1 MSTIS
6 EKAKAEGDLAEAE
19 FPEEEVTLEEPETE
33 PEPEAEPEPEPE
45 PVEPDE
51 AALAAQDRALSSEDT
66 RHQKALGKAYG
77 DAWPEHV
84 RCALCDGVGFL
95 NPELAMSL
103 NNAQWEQLLQVA
115 VMLVTDEYV
124 QDPNYEMCP
133 NCMGKTKTRSGAQD
147 AEHYLK
153 LCDVCSGNGYI
164 GRQPKLPTLTPI
176 SPNGE
181 ATGPSMPVIPS
192 YGAPGPDDAWG
203 RPSGHSHYGIP
214 PAMVNG

>member
-19 FPEEEVTLEEPETE
+19 FAELETDEEDRAQIQQNEEDR
-33 PEPEAEPEPEPE
+33 ALDPE

-66 RHQKALGKAYG
+66 RHQKALAKAYG
-77 DAWPEHV
+77 DVWPEHV

-124 QDPNYEMCP
+124 QDPNYETCP
-133 NCMGKTKTRSGAQD
+133 NCQGKTKTRSGAQD

-153 LCDVCSGNGYI
+153 LCDVCSGNGYVQ
-164 GRQPKLPTLTPI
+164 RAPKLPTITPI

-181 ATGPSMPVIPS
+181 ATGPSIPVIPS
-192 YGAPGPDDAWG
+192 YGAPSPDDTWG
-203 RPSGHSHYGIP
+203 RPAGHSHYGIP